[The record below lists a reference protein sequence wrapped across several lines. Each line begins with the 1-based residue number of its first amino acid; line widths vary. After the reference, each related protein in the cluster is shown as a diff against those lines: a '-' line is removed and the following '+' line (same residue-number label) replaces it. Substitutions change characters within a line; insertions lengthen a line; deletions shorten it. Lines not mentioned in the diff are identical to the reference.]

1 MYSYFFFFQLS
12 LCGEILPWYI
22 LHIKFS
28 FGDGITSLVNS
39 YPQITFICIYI
50 YITTITQANSEKY
63 LMCARHSLKS
73 HMHSFTYHPGN
84 PAG

>member
-50 YITTITQANSEKY
+50 YI
-63 LMCARHSLKS
+63 
-73 HMHSFTYHPGN
+73 YHN
-84 PAG
+84 NNTSK